1 MLIQVPTLAPYSRE
15 QIAAECARL
24 SNTERL
30 DAAQVDRL
38 YRAMI
43 VHRAELYGQNRLD
56 ANETVILAQ
65 TLEQMRSRVVE
76 IKRPELKA
84 RRLIPVTS
92 EMDPGSESWA
102 YQIWDRVGMAKII
115 ANYSDDIPKVAV
127 FAKKVSY
134 TQETIAL
141 GYDWSWLDMLRTAKS
156 GVPLKAR
163 KANAVREGFEQRIE
177 EVGAIGIAETGVK
190 GLLNNANV
198 PVISAAPP
206 AATGSTAW
214 DGGDK
219 TPDEILADLFSMED
233 AIDANTKGVHNADTL
248 LLPRTRLRYIAKTPI
263 STQNGADRRE
273 TILKVF
279 LDQSRSIRN
288 VEDWRYCDTVN
299 AGGPRA
305 VMYRRDPTHVHLE
318 ISLEQQEQPPQAK
331 NLAMEIIS
339 VGRIGGVAFEYPLSA
354 VYMNGV

>member
-1 MLIQVPTLAPYSRE
+1 MLINVPTLAPYNRDT
-15 QIAAECARL
+15 IAAECARL
-24 SNTERL
+24 GSERL
-30 DAAQVDRL
+30 DAAQLDRL
-38 YRAMI
+38 HRAMI
-43 VHRAELYGQNRLD
+43 VHRAELYGRDRLD
-56 ANETVILAQ
+56 ANETVILEN

-76 IKRPELKA
+76 VKRPELKA

-102 YQIWDRVGMAKII
+102 YSIWDRAGMAKVI

-127 FAKKVSY
+127 FGRKVSF

-141 GYDWSWLDMLRTAKS
+141 AYDWSWLDMLRTAKS

-163 KANAVREGFEQRIE
+163 KANAVREGFEQKIE
-177 EVGAIGIAETGVK
+177 EIGAIGIPETGVK
-190 GLLNNANV
+190 GLLNNVNV

-214 DGGDK
+214 SAGKK
-219 TPDEILADLFSMED
+219 TPDEILADLMAMED
-233 AIDANTKGVHNADTL
+233 AIDANTKGVHQADTL
-248 LLPRTRLRYIAKTPI
+248 LLPKNRLRYIAKTPM
-263 STQNGADRRE
+263 STQNGADRKD
-273 TILKVF
+273 TILKIF
-279 LDQSRSIRN
+279 LEQSESIRN
-288 VEDWRYCDTVN
+288 VDSWRYLDTVN

-305 VMYRRDPTHVHLE
+305 VMYRRDPTHVHFE
-318 ISLEQQEQPPQAK
+318 IPLEQQEQPPQAK

-354 VYMNGV
+354 VYMNGI